1 MMSKKI
7 SIVIPV
13 LNESANINKTIK
25 HLKGLM
31 DATGVSAEI
40 IVVDGDPEGKTIAV
54 VQDKSIVTT
63 VGQTGRAV
71 QMNKGAQMAQGE
83 IFLFLHA
90 DTRLPN
96 EGLNVIT
103 AACGERGYKT
113 GAFDLAIASERR
125 IFRLI
130 ETMANVRSHLTG
142 IPYGDQGLFFNAV
155 YFRALGGFADVPLM
169 EDIEIMRRVKKRGDK
184 ILFLKQ
190 TVRTSP
196 RRWEK
201 EGVWKCTLRNW
212 LLASLYVL
220 GVSPQKLARFYRVH
234 AAG

>member
-1 MMSKKI
+1 MINKI
-7 SIVIPV
+7 SIIIPA
-13 LNESANINKTIK
+13 LNESAGINETIE
-25 HLKGLM
+25 HLNGLIT
-31 DATGVSAEI
+31 ATGTAAEI

-54 VQDKSIVTT
+54 IQDKSVATT
-63 VGQTGRAV
+63 AGQTGRAA

-90 DTRLPN
+90 DTRLPL
-96 EGLNVIT
+96 EGLNLIT

-113 GAFDLAIASERR
+113 GAFDLAIESRR
-125 IFRLI
+125 RVFRLI
-130 ETMANVRSHLTG
+130 ETMANFRSHLTG
-142 IPYGDQGLFFNAV
+142 IPYGDQALFFPAG
-155 YFRALGGFADVPLM
+155 YFRALGGFAEVPIM

-184 ILFLKQ
+184 IVFLKQ

-196 RRWEK
+196 RRWEQ

-220 GVSPQKLARFYRVH
+220 GVAPQKLARFYHIH